1 MGVNI
6 REGAASSG
14 SRYDNAVDLPM
25 EKIELSSKN
34 TVINMPVFR
43 VDPSSEWQDVI
54 KSMKTD
60 AAGRVTYE
68 F

>member
-34 TVINMPVFR
+34 TVINMPVFPGGSVLR
-43 VDPSSEWQDVI
+43 
-54 KSMKTD
+54 M
-60 AAGRVTYE
+60 AGCHQIHE
-68 F
+68 N